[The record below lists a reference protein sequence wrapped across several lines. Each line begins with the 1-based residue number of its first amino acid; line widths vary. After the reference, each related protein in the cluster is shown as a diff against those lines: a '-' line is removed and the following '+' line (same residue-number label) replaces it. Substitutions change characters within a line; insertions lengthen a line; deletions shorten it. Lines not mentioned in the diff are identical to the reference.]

1 MHRYVKGTLLGLLA
15 AVCYGFIPTFTVP
28 VRSAGLPDPS
38 ILFYRFATAA
48 LLLGLV
54 MLLLR
59 KSFRVTRGELV
70 SLLYVAFISDGSAL
84 FLLDGYNY
92 MTTGVATTIHFMYP
106 VVTALLMIVFY
117 HEARKLSTLL
127 AALMAAVGVGVLS
140 WQPDGAH
147 AGLRGVV
154 IVLISAVCYAL
165 YIIRVNRSRLRGMD
179 SLRLTFYVM
188 ALGALIF
195 AAEALRQNRLCPVPT
210 ADAALNLFLLALV
223 CTVVTNLAVV
233 GAVKRIGST
242 MTAVL
247 GALEPLTA
255 VALGCLLLGEPFTL
269 HVLLGVLLIIPAVV
283 IIIFTRGRRT
293 SSEAAPANSAPPAP
307 SGENAPPSPRK

>member
-38 ILFYRFATAA
+38 ILFYRFGTAA
-48 LLLGLV
+48 LLLGFV
-54 MLLLR
+54 MLVLR

-92 MTTGVATTIHFMYP
+92 MSTGVATTIHFMYP
-106 VVTALLMIVFY
+106 VVTALIMIVFY

-255 VALGCLLLGEPFTL
+255 VAMGCLLLGEPLTL
-269 HVLLGVLLIIPAVV
+269 HVVLGVLLIIPAVV

-293 SSEAAPANSAPPAP
+293 SSEAAPADGAAAAQT
-307 SGENAPPSPRK
+307 GQNAPPSPRK

>member
-38 ILFYRFATAA
+38 ILFYRFGTAA

-54 MLLLR
+54 MLVLR

-70 SLLYVAFISDGSAL
+70 SLIYVAFISDGSAL

-92 MTTGVATTIHFMYP
+92 MSTGVATTIHFMYP

-127 AALMAAVGVGVLS
+127 AALMAAAGVAVLS
-140 WQPDGAH
+140 WQPEGAH

-188 ALGALIF
+188 AVGALIF
-195 AAEALRQNRLCPVPT
+195 AAEALRQDRLCPVPT
-210 ADAALNLFLLALV
+210 AGAALNLFLLALV

-255 VALGCLLLGEPFTL
+255 VAMGCLLLGEPLTL

-293 SSEAAPANSAPPAP
+293 SSEAAPADGAAAAQT
-307 SGENAPPSPRK
+307 GQNAPPSPRK

>member
-92 MTTGVATTIHFMYP
+92 MSTGVATTIHFMYP
-106 VVTALLMIVFY
+106 VVTALIMIVFY

-210 ADAALNLFLLALV
+210 AGAALNLFLLALV

-269 HVLLGVLLIIPAVV
+269 NVLLGVLLIIPAVV

-293 SSEAAPANSAPPAP
+293 SSEAAPANGAPPAP

>member
-92 MTTGVATTIHFMYP
+92 MSTGVATTIHFMYP

-127 AALMAAVGVGVLS
+127 AALMAAAGVAVLS
-140 WQPDGAH
+140 WQPEGAH

-188 ALGALIF
+188 AVGALIF
-195 AAEALRQNRLCPVPT
+195 AAEALRQDRLCPVPT
-210 ADAALNLFLLALV
+210 AGAALNLFLLALV

-255 VALGCLLLGEPFTL
+255 VAMGCLLLGEPLTL

-293 SSEAAPANSAPPAP
+293 SSEAAPADGAAAAQT
-307 SGENAPPSPRK
+307 GQNAPPSPRK

>member
-38 ILFYRFATAA
+38 ILFYRFGTAA

-54 MLLLR
+54 MLVLR

-70 SLLYVAFISDGSAL
+70 SLIYVAFISDGSAL

-92 MTTGVATTIHFMYP
+92 MSTGVATTIHFMYP

-127 AALMAAVGVGVLS
+127 AALMAAAGVAVLS
-140 WQPDGAH
+140 WQPEGAH

-188 ALGALIF
+188 AVGALIF
-195 AAEALRQNRLCPVPT
+195 AAEALRQDRLCPVPT
-210 ADAALNLFLLALV
+210 AGAALNLFLLALV

-255 VALGCLLLGEPFTL
+255 VAMGCLLLGEPLTL
-269 HVLLGVLLIIPAVV
+269 HVVLGVLLIIPAVV

-293 SSEAAPANSAPPAP
+293 SSEAAPADGAAAAQT
-307 SGENAPPSPRK
+307 GQNAPPSPRK

>member
-38 ILFYRFATAA
+38 ILFYRFGTAA

-54 MLLLR
+54 MLVLR

-70 SLLYVAFISDGSAL
+70 SLIYVAFISDGSAL

-92 MTTGVATTIHFMYP
+92 MSTGVATTIHFMYP

-127 AALMAAVGVGVLS
+127 AALMAAAGVAVLS
-140 WQPDGAH
+140 WQPEGAH

-188 ALGALIF
+188 AVGALIF
-195 AAEALRQNRLCPVPT
+195 AAEALRQDRLCPVPT
-210 ADAALNLFLLALV
+210 AGAALNLFLLALV

-293 SSEAAPANSAPPAP
+293 SSKAAPANGAPPAP

>member
-38 ILFYRFATAA
+38 ILFYRFGTAA

-54 MLLLR
+54 MLVLR

-70 SLLYVAFISDGSAL
+70 SLIYVAFISDGSAL

-92 MTTGVATTIHFMYP
+92 MSTGVATTIHFMYP

-127 AALMAAVGVGVLS
+127 AALMAAAGVAVLS
-140 WQPDGAH
+140 WQPEGTH

-188 ALGALIF
+188 AVGALIF
-195 AAEALRQNRLCPVPT
+195 AAEALRQDRLCPVPT
-210 ADAALNLFLLALV
+210 AGAALNLFLLALV

-255 VALGCLLLGEPFTL
+255 VAMGCLLLGEPLTL
-269 HVLLGVLLIIPAVV
+269 HVVLGVLLIIPAVV

-293 SSEAAPANSAPPAP
+293 SSEAAPADGAAAAQT
-307 SGENAPPSPRK
+307 GQNAPPSPRK

>member
-38 ILFYRFATAA
+38 ILFYLFATAA

-92 MTTGVATTIHFMYP
+92 MSTGVATTIHFMYP
-106 VVTALLMIVFY
+106 VVTALIMIVFY

-269 HVLLGVLLIIPAVV
+269 HVLLGVLLIVPAVV
-283 IIIFTRGRRT
+283 IIIFTRGRHT
-293 SSEAAPANSAPPAP
+293 APEAGPAGPSPADETGEKAPPAP
-307 SGENAPPSPRK
+307 GK

>member
-28 VRSAGLPDPS
+28 VRSAGLPDLS

-106 VVTALLMIVFY
+106 VVTALIMIVFY

-179 SLRLTFYVM
+179 ALRLTFYVM

-210 ADAALNLFLLALV
+210 GDAALNLFLLALV

-255 VALGCLLLGEPFTL
+255 VAMGCLLLGEPFTL
-269 HVLLGVLLIIPAVV
+269 HVLAGILLIVPAVI

-293 SSEAAPANSAPPAP
+293 APATDVGSDPQIGAGNGKAS
-307 SGENAPPSPRK
+307 STTGK

>member
-38 ILFYRFATAA
+38 ILFYRFGTAA

-106 VVTALLMIVFY
+106 VVTALIMIVF
-117 HEARKLSTLL
+117 
-127 AALMAAVGVGVLS
+127 
-140 WQPDGAH
+140 
-147 AGLRGVV
+147 
-154 IVLISAVCYAL
+154 
-165 YIIRVNRSRLRGMD
+165 
-179 SLRLTFYVM
+179 
-188 ALGALIF
+188 
-195 AAEALRQNRLCPVPT
+195 
-210 ADAALNLFLLALV
+210 
-223 CTVVTNLAVV
+223 
-233 GAVKRIGST
+233 
-242 MTAVL
+242 
-247 GALEPLTA
+247 
-255 VALGCLLLGEPFTL
+255 
-269 HVLLGVLLIIPAVV
+269 
-283 IIIFTRGRRT
+283 
-293 SSEAAPANSAPPAP
+293 
-307 SGENAPPSPRK
+307 

>member
-28 VRSAGLPDPS
+28 VRSTGLPDLS
-38 ILFYRFATAA
+38 ILFYRFGTAA

-54 MLLLR
+54 MLLMR

-70 SLLYVAFISDGSAL
+70 SLIYVAFISDGSAL

-92 MTTGVATTIHFMYP
+92 MSTGVATTIHFMYP
-106 VVTALLMIVFY
+106 VVTALIMIIFY

-127 AALMAAVGVGVLS
+127 AALMAAVGVAVLS

-147 AGLRGVV
+147 AGMRGVI

-165 YIIRVNRSRLRGMD
+165 YIIRVNRSRLHGMD
-179 SLRLTFYVM
+179 ALRLTFYVM
-188 ALGALIF
+188 AIGACIF
-195 AAEALRQNRLCPVPT
+195 AAETLRQDSLHPVPT
-210 ADAALNLFLLALV
+210 GDAALNLFLLALV

-255 VALGCLLLGEPFTL
+255 VAMGCLLLGEPFTL
-269 HVLLGVLLIIPAVV
+269 HVLAGILLIVPAVI

-293 SSEAAPANSAPPAP
+293 APATDVGSDPQIGAGNGKASTTT
-307 SGENAPPSPRK
+307 GK

>member
-15 AVCYGFIPTFTVP
+15 AVCYGFIPTFTLP

-38 ILFYRFATAA
+38 ILFYRFGTAA

-54 MLLLR
+54 MLVLR

-70 SLLYVAFISDGSAL
+70 SLIYVAFISDGSAL

-92 MTTGVATTIHFMYP
+92 MSTGVATTIHFMYP

-140 WQPDGAH
+140 WQPEGTH

-188 ALGALIF
+188 AVGALIF
-195 AAEALRQNRLCPVPT
+195 AAEALRQDRLCPVPT
-210 ADAALNLFLLALV
+210 AGAALNLFLLALV

-255 VALGCLLLGEPFTL
+255 VAMGCLLLGEPLTL

-293 SSEAAPANSAPPAP
+293 SSEAAPADGAPAAQT
-307 SGENAPPSPRK
+307 GQNAPPSPRK

>member
-92 MTTGVATTIHFMYP
+92 MSTGVATTIHFMYP
-106 VVTALLMIVFY
+106 VVTALIMIVFY

-188 ALGALIF
+188 AIGACIF
-195 AAEALRQNRLCPVPT
+195 AAEALRQDSLCPVPT

>member
-1 MHRYVKGTLLGLLA
+1 MHQYVKGTLFGLLA

-38 ILFYRFATAA
+38 ILFYRFGTAA

-54 MLLLR
+54 MLVLR

-70 SLLYVAFISDGSAL
+70 SLIYVAFISDGSAL

-92 MTTGVATTIHFMYP
+92 MSTGVATTIHFMYP

-127 AALMAAVGVGVLS
+127 AALMAAAGVAVLS
-140 WQPDGAH
+140 WQPEGAH

-188 ALGALIF
+188 AVGALIF
-195 AAEALRQNRLCPVPT
+195 AAEALRQDRLCPVPT
-210 ADAALNLFLLALV
+210 AGAALSLFLLALV

-255 VALGCLLLGEPFTL
+255 VAMGCLLLGEPLTL
-269 HVLLGVLLIIPAVV
+269 HVVLGVLLIIPAVV

-293 SSEAAPANSAPPAP
+293 SSEAAPADGAAAVET
-307 SGENAPPSPRK
+307 GQNAPPSPRK